1 MVILHKSTYMSF
13 KFSIDYEA
21 RTRRNQRATLTGQEV
36 RPQFDLSDEQHD
48 LNCKQSSFS
57 LENISVKK
65 GTHVLVFLPVFAR
78 KEWG

>member
-1 MVILHKSTYMSF
+1 MSF
-13 KFSIDYEA
+13 QFSVGYEA
-21 RTRRNQRATLTGQEV
+21 RTRRNQRETQTGQEV

-65 GTHVLVFLPVFAR
+65 VVFLPVFER
-78 KEWG
+78 KE